1 MKLTEYSFREG
12 DLFLFCGYR
21 DHDYK
26 LFKLLTITY
35 NMILIDS
42 PEFLTKELI
51 DKLKPKMIFFPNWS
65 WKVPKEIVDNYPC
78 VCFHEGDLPMGRGGS
93 PIQNHIIRGFKKTKT
108 TAYIMNE
115 KIDAGDILCQA
126 YLSLEG
132 SLNEI
137 FERIIDNN
145 YALTRKIIEEN
156 PVPIPQDDSK
166 AVYYERRKP
175 KDSEFHNFFID
186 SLETIYD
193 FIRMLADPYP
203 NAFIK
208 SGDKKITF
216 KDAQLHDNKITGR
229 YEIESWDNTTG

>member
-78 VCFHEGDLPMGRGGS
+78 VCFHEGDLPKGRGGS
-93 PIQNHIIRGFKKTKT
+93 PIQNHIIRGFKETKS

-115 KIDAGDILCQA
+115 KIDAGDILCKRD
-126 YLSLEG
+126 LDLTGSLE
-132 SLNEI
+132 EI
-137 FERIIDNN
+137 FDRIIDNN
-145 YALTRKIIEEN
+145 YSMTLEIIEEN
-156 PVPIPQDDSK
+156 PVPVPQDDSK

-175 KDSEFHNFFID
+175 KDSQIIKYDIKIEE
-186 SLETIYD
+186 LYD

-203 NAFIK
+203 NAFFPFF
-208 SGDKKITF
+208 DMKITF
-216 KDAQLHDNKITGR
+216 KDAQLKNDKIIGR
-229 YEIESWDNTTG
+229 YEIESWDNNTS